1 MDVPLALCDLFGV
14 SCFATCRSCIELVS
28 VSITS
33 TSHLSE
39 TKDFP
44 FRKGKE
50 SGKSE
55 RVIPLEPLNN
65 ARWVTSPARPRG
77 KRRSHPDYSKFVSK
91 LVAINAGVS
100 LPLACRKSNSSLAP
114 QRKLL
119 PRGPEQILCGERG
132 RMKSPVGGGG
142 GGGGGGLFKFKRGG
156 GVLSK

>member
-1 MDVPLALCDLFGV
+1 M
-14 SCFATCRSCIELVS
+14 S

-33 TSHLSE
+33 ISHLSE
-39 TKDFP
+39 SKDFP

-55 RVIPLEPLNN
+55 RVIAGSLL
-65 ARWVTSPARPRG
+65 RPDLVG
-77 KRRSHPDYSKFVSK
+77 KEGATDYSKFVSK

-119 PRGPEQILCGERG
+119 PRGPERILCGERG

-142 GGGGGGLFKFKRGG
+142 GYCLSLREGGGYC
-156 GVLSK
+156 LSN